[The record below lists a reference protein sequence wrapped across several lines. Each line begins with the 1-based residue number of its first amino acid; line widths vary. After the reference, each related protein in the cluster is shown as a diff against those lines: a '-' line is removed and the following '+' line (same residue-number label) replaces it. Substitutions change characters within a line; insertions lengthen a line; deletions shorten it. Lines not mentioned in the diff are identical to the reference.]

1 MLWSGAS
8 GCCVAPKRDEQM
20 IQPTTEECI
29 ALAQALE
36 QRRALGIVEQVAAL
50 PVGGKDADAPTPFQ
64 AGYQLACEEILH
76 RLRTEVWD
84 GCLPPVAAKIGKAMP

>member
-1 MLWSGAS
+1 
-8 GCCVAPKRDEQM
+8 M

-36 QRRALGIVEQVAAL
+36 QRRALGIVEAVAAL

-64 AGYQLACEEILH
+64 SGYQLACEEILH

-84 GCLPPVAAKIGKAMP
+84 GCLPPVGHSARAAPRSNCAPGGQPSEMSKCK